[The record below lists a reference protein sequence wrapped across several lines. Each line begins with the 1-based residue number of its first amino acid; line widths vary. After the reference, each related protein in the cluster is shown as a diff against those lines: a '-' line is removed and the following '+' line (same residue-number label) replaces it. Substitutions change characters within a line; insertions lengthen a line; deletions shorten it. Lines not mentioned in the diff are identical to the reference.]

1 MTGYFVM
8 VGDREVEGPF
18 EDRKT
23 AKRRA
28 DELNM
33 NEVGTNY
40 TVGESS

>member
-1 MTGYFVM
+1 MSAYFVM

-18 EDRKT
+18 DDRT
-23 AKRRA
+23 AAKRRA

-40 TVGESS
+40 TVGKGS

>member
-1 MTGYFVM
+1 MSGYYVM

-18 EDRKT
+18 ESRKE
-23 AKRRA
+23 AKERA

-40 TVGESS
+40 TVGKA